1 MPGLVGI
8 VAIDSVSWGGSDGGM
23 RQLFV
28 TPTLTRSPVFYSTA
42 GWLRTW
48 AKNGST
54 RRKFCDRFS
63 FFKKFSIKLYLN
75 AFER

>member
-28 TPTLTRSPVFYSTA
+28 TPTLTV
-42 GWLRTW
+42 
-48 AKNGST
+48 K
-54 RRKFCDRFS
+54 
-63 FFKKFSIKLYLN
+63 
-75 AFER
+75 